1 MGLNVSPCLMDSYKR
16 RGTIQRQLALRASVA
31 SSTRWSSDRGQRRSS
46 PTIHRVDSSASQ
58 TNALSTPQW
67 PRARQRTPTKIPT
80 LDFLFFRQ
88 TWGRHSGRT
97 PNNWTIRHQLNSN
110 ENSSVLSSSGTPSLW
125 TRDKV
130 SQNDSRSNRSG
141 PKTRGPGRR
150 RVHLSLLWRAQPSR
164 AWQRVCVFGHDEV

>member
-16 RGTIQRQLALRASVA
+16 RYNSAPLALRASVA
-31 SSTRWSSDRGQRRSS
+31 SSTLVFGSWPATILANNSSRRLFGKSNQCFKHAAVASRSAKDSDKNPNSGLPIFPSNLGSS
-46 PTIHRVDSSASQ
+46 QWKEKIIGLSD
-58 TNALSTPQW
+58 TNSI
-67 PRARQRTPTKIPT
+67 RTRCP
-80 LDFLFFRQ
+80 
-88 TWGRHSGRT
+88 
-97 PNNWTIRHQLNSN
+97 
-110 ENSSVLSSSGTPSLW
+110 SSVLRSSGTPSLR